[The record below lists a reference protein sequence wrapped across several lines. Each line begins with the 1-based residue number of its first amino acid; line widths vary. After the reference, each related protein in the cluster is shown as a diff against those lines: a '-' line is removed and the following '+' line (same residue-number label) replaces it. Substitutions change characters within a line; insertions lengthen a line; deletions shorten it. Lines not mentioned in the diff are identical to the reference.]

1 MTITRTE
8 ITADTFALYGEQL
21 GTPAVAELFI
31 SALDQHYGERGLD
44 CFIDLAG
51 IYRLDLG
58 DNHRLYEPKE
68 PIEPAEAERVAN
80 AVIEWANNP
89 DKVKAYFDLIDQIE
103 NPEAYD
109 PPSDYTQN

>member
-1 MTITRTE
+1 MTITKTD
-8 ITADTFALYGEQL
+8 ITADTFRHHAEQL
-21 GTPAVAELFI
+21 GTPAVAELFV

-51 IYRLDLG
+51 LYRDVFG
-58 DNHRLYEPKE
+58 NDYKAYHPKD
-68 PIEPAEAERVAN
+68 PIEPAEAERVAK

-103 NPEAYD
+103 NPEAYYSTD
-109 PPSDYTQN
+109 NQP

>member
-1 MTITRTE
+1 MITRTD
-8 ITADTFALYGEQL
+8 ITADTFRLYGEQL

-51 IYRLDLG
+51 IYRLDYG
-58 DNHRLYEPKE
+58 NDRVYQPKE
-68 PIEPAEAERVAN
+68 PIEPAEAERVAK

-89 DKVKAYFDLIDQIE
+89 EQVKAYFDLIDRIE